1 MKKITIILIL
11 ILFFVYITVFKP
23 ASSYAW
29 DDCVFGETN
38 DSFPGDCASYI
49 DTDHD
54 NICDHSQPAPEN
66 RIISELPKKENIQE
80 TQSPIVDK
88 PNQTDYHLGLT
99 TIILFLGYGASFL
112 RCLSSC
118 LASAIL

>member
-66 RIISELPKKENIQE
+66 RIISELPKKENIQA
-80 TQSPIVDK
+80 
-88 PNQTDYHLGLT
+88 NQTDYHLGLT